1 MDFGTREFCGIFGIC
16 QKSQKSQKISKNCQ
30 KSAKIAKI
38 AKNQQIC
45 QKSQKLPKI
54 SKMSKFAKNRKN
66 CQKSAKI
73 AKILK
78 NQKLIK
84 MLSPILPY
92 NFRTLPYPSVH
103 FRTPGSVRFRTL
115 PYARGFNQKS
125 SFEPKVWKTTFF
137 VFFGEK
143 MSPRGDFLIF

>member
-1 MDFGTREFCGIFGIC
+1 MGSRETTGTKKNTCFFENKQKCLKNIRIKQNRETNKFG
-16 QKSQKSQKISKNCQ
+16 
-30 KSAKIAKI
+30 
-38 AKNQQIC
+38 AKNPC
-45 QKSQKLPKI
+45 L
-54 SKMSKFAKNRKN
+54 SKFAKNRKN

-103 FRTPGSVRFRTL
+103 FRTPGSVHFRTL